1 MADLILHHYPT
12 SPFAEK
18 VRLVLGYKQLA
29 WKSVFIPPVMPK
41 PDVLALTGGYR
52 KTPILQIGADIYCDT
67 ALICNALE
75 HLTSGSAPGPALY
88 PQAHSGLARTVA
100 QWADETLFRAAMAY
114 SISGSGVADLFGAM
128 PPAVSQA
135 FAEDR
140 KAMSANMP
148 RLRPGDATSA
158 TRSYLR
164 RLSDMLDG
172 QPYLLGTAPCIADFA
187 AYHPLWFIRT
197 CTPSM
202 AGILDAT
209 PAVLAWMDRMLAI
222 GHGRPERF
230 SASQAIETAAQAGPA
245 TPLLPQNTVQDDHGI
260 PLGSWVSVGGEAFG
274 PETTEGELVAATR
287 MHYTLLRT
295 DERAGTVRVHFPRI
309 GYVLRKV
316 TA

>member
-1 MADLILHHYPT
+1 
-12 SPFAEK
+12 
-18 VRLVLGYKQLA
+18 
-29 WKSVFIPPVMPK
+29 
-41 PDVLALTGGYR
+41 
-52 KTPILQIGADIYCDT
+52 
-67 ALICNALE
+67 
-75 HLTSGSAPGPALY
+75 
-88 PQAHSGLARTVA
+88 
-100 QWADETLFRAAMAY
+100 
-114 SISGSGVADLFGAM
+114 
-128 PPAVSQA
+128 
-135 FAEDR
+135 
-140 KAMSANMP
+140 MSANMP

-172 QPYLLGTAPCIADFA
+172 QPYLLGATPCIADFA

-222 GHGRPERF
+222 GHGSPERF
-230 SASQAIETAAQAGPA
+230 SAAQAIEAAAQAGPA
-245 TPLLPQNTVQDDHGI
+245 TPLLPQSTVQDDHGI
-260 PLGSWVSVGGEAFG
+260 PLGSRVSVGGEAFG

>member
-1 MADLILHHYPT
+1 MAELILHHYPT

-75 HLTSGSAPGPALY
+75 HLAPSPALY
-88 PQAHSGLARTVA
+88 PTAHSGLARTVA

-128 PPAVSQA
+128 PPAVGQA

-222 GHGRPERF
+222 GHGNPGRF
-230 SASQAIETAAQAGPA
+230 SAAQAIEAAAQAGPA
-245 TPLLPQNTVQDDHGI
+245 TPLLPQSTVQDDHGI
-260 PLGSWVSVGGEAFG
+260 PLGSRVSVGGEAFG
-274 PETTEGELVAATR
+274 PEITEGELVAATR

>member
-1 MADLILHHYPT
+1 
-12 SPFAEK
+12 
-18 VRLVLGYKQLA
+18 VG
-29 WKSVFIPPVMPK
+29 
-41 PDVLALTGGYR
+41 
-52 KTPILQIGADIYCDT
+52 
-67 ALICNALE
+67 
-75 HLTSGSAPGPALY
+75 
-88 PQAHSGLARTVA
+88 
-100 QWADETLFRAAMAY
+100 
-114 SISGSGVADLFGAM
+114 
-128 PPAVSQA
+128 QA

-222 GHGRPERF
+222 GHGNPGRF
-230 SASQAIETAAQAGPA
+230 SAAQAIEAAAQAGPA
-245 TPLLPQNTVQDDHGI
+245 TPLLPQSTVQDDHGI
-260 PLGSWVSVGGEAFG
+260 PLGSRVSVGGEAFG
-274 PETTEGELVAATR
+274 PEITEGELVAATR

-295 DERAGTVRVHFPRI
+295 DERAGTVRVHVPRI
-309 GYVLRKV
+309 GYVLRKM